1 MVCSMMI
8 QCENQHSI
16 YIHCKFQETKRP
28 GDKVLCFFSASKGL
42 SMAAGCELFNW
53 TFQESDCSQS
63 ANSGW
68 KVFEVY
74 GLLLV
79 VLV

>member
-1 MVCSMMI
+1 
-8 QCENQHSI
+8 
-16 YIHCKFQETKRP
+16 
-28 GDKVLCFFSASKGL
+28 
-42 SMAAGCELFNW
+42 MAAGCELFNW